1 MEKLDHPQLHKIF
14 QKMLK
19 NAPSIN
25 EEKFESP
32 MPLFHKELEES
43 IKSIPDQTLALK
55 PGIEFL
61 RHRALWKDGARCHP
75 IMGQI
80 RGYSYAEIIS
90 GVGGAGLYHHDLFRL
105 GLL

>member
-1 MEKLDHPQLHKIF
+1 
-14 QKMLK
+14 MLK

-25 EEKFESP
+25 KEKFESP

-90 GVGGAGLYHHDLFRL
+90 GIGGAGLYHHDLFRL
-105 GLL
+105 GLLYKTL